1 MARINFVKK
10 FFNKFRKFIFTTK
23 GIIISTFSLL
33 FIILIFL
40 IVSIYGPW
48 WKIWPSNIRAN
59 IALNRLALSI
69 YQEPYCRTECY
80 FRRLA
85 YQAEILSFSDNEKYF
100 SKISHIIF
108 TDTENIAWR
117 LELLKIISYKKDW
130 PPAFFEKMQTYLDDD
145 YNNLEFKQHLL
156 FYFNNY
162 LDLDN
167 YINDLMEIVFDISR
181 PYQERALAINSLA
194 TLNSFDFAVYLKSF
208 LEEENDDFII
218 EILKIMGGNISRFSI
233 EEEILFNFLD
243 NILRSPNSSFTSRR
257 LSLFILSDFLN
268 IEIDNP
274 ANILLEKIILAG
286 ELDKFSRYLAIDISN
301 NYLLEKRELPDIS
314 SSDWSWYYAQK

>member
-1 MARINFVKK
+1 MVRINFVKK

-23 GIIISTFSLL
+23 GIMISSFSLFFIVL
-33 FIILIFL
+33 FFL
-40 IVSIYGPW
+40 ILSIYGPC
-48 WKIWPSNIRAN
+48 WKIWPPNIRAN

-69 YQEPYCRTECY
+69 YREPYCRTECY
-80 FRRLA
+80 FKRLT

-100 SKISHIIF
+100 SKISRIIF
-108 TDTENIAWR
+108 ADTENIAWR
-117 LELLKIISYKKDW
+117 LELLKIVSYKKDW

-145 YNNLEFKQHLL
+145 SNNLEFKKHLL

-167 YINDLMEIVFDISR
+167 YINDLMEIISDISR
-181 PYQERALAINSLA
+181 PYQERALAINNLA
-194 TLNSFDFAVYLKSF
+194 TLNLFDFAVYLKSF
-208 LEEENDDFII
+208 LEEENDDLII

-257 LSLFILSDFLN
+257 LALFILADFLSA
-268 IEIDNP
+268 ETDNS
-274 ANILLEKIILAG
+274 ANILLEKIISAG

-301 NYLLEKRELPDIS
+301 NYLSEKRESPYIS
-314 SSDWSWYYAQK
+314 SSDWSWYYTQK